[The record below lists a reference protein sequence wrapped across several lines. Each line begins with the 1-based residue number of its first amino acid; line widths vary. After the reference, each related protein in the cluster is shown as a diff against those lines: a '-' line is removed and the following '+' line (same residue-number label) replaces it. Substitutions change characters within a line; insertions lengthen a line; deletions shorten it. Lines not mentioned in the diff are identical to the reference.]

1 MAITNQENIN
11 VGLPNESA
19 NSDSLYLAFNKTQ
32 NNFARLFSCASP
44 YNTFNNGNG
53 ISVTSNSST
62 GTVTI
67 ENTGVLTIIPGTNIV
82 TTNYPN
88 GAVQISSN
96 AGGGGGG
103 GGGTVTSVD
112 VVPASFARLTSLGGP
127 VTATGTIV
135 LDLATSGVTSGTYTY
150 PSLTV
155 DDYGRVT
162 SIANGNSV
170 GTVTSVGVIA
180 GPGIQITGSPV
191 TNSGD
196 ITVINSGV
204 TRLNAG
210 AGITLSES
218 TGNVTV
224 SSVIN
229 GTVTSVEVVSSTL
242 NISGSPVVTSGS
254 VIIDVPNNFSVTNQ
268 FLLPSSEDLQDTDAA
283 NLDVVASYF
292 TTIAAS
298 TATLAD
304 GDNGQIKTFMMVA
317 DGGDMVITVA
327 NAGWQTSGS
336 GTMTFNTIGEGCT
349 LQFIANKWYC
359 IGNNGVAFG

>member
-1 MAITNQENIN
+1 MAIQNQENIN

-19 NSDSLYLAFNKTQ
+19 NSDSLYVAFNKTQ
-32 NNFARLFSCASP
+32 NNFTRLFACSSP
-44 YNTFNNGNG
+44 YNTFNSGNG
-53 ISVTSNSST
+53 ISVLSNASL
-62 GTVTI
+62 GTITI
-67 ENTGVLTIIPGTNIV
+67 ENTGVLTIIPGTNI
-82 TTNYPN
+82 TTSNFPN

-96 AGGGGGG
+96 GGGGNG

-112 VVPASFARLTSLGGP
+112 VIPASYARLTSLGGP
-127 VTATGTIV
+127 ITANGTII
-135 LDLATSGVTSGTYTY
+135 LDLATSGVIAGTYTY

-191 TNSGD
+191 TSNGD

-204 TRLNAG
+204 IRLNAG
-210 AGITLSES
+210 SGIALSES
-218 TGNVTV
+218 TGNITV

-229 GTVTSVEVVSSTL
+229 GTVTSIEVVSSTL
-242 NISGSPVVTSGS
+242 NVSGSPIVTSGS
-254 VIIDVPNNFSVTNQ
+254 IIVDIPNNFSVTNQ
-268 FLLPSSEDLQDTDAA
+268 FLLPSSEDLQDGDPA

-292 TTIAAS
+292 STSAAE

-304 GDNGQIKTFMMVA
+304 GSEGQIKTFMMKA
-317 DGGDMVITVA
+317 DSGNMVITVT
-327 NAGWQTSGS
+327 NAGWKTSGT
-336 GTMTFNTIGEGCT
+336 GTITFNDIGDGCI
-349 LQFIANKWYC
+349 LQYIDGKWFC